1 MFPLY
6 SPIKEWQRVALGN
19 KEKEIEKK
27 KPTSD
32 KKLLIMKERKNLC
45 ASIVGWGVFLAGAF
59 AFSSCVNDEE
69 IDNGLQTTGQSIGFS
84 ASYGNSIWEPDQIR
98 AAHDASGS
106 TYSEYVCSFNS
117 QQGESRGALIDS
129 KNANWSYKVGAYY
142 TTDPTATGTAA
153 KTINYFDENTTAGG
167 LTIVSNNDNAT
178 TSYYWPPVGNMKFFA
193 VAPADVVGTPTDD
206 GTNFAIPTV
215 SDIISPV
222 LTYTI
227 PETVASQKD
236 IMVAQSSVACSIN
249 NPTVGLQFQH
259 LLSAVQFKVGEMN
272 DVQIN
277 AITVSGVKGGTVTM
291 TYDST
296 NGWAYSS
303 TTNASYSPTPNTLST
318 FTRGTEITSGDN
330 IMLVMPQTLGENA
343 QVSVTYTASGVQDT
357 KSVALNSTTS
367 SNDDAWIAGRI
378 HNYYLNINPGLPL
391 SLTVEVQPW
400 ELITVTNEFS
410 QTVTVDAGDKI
421 RWLSGTFNS
430 DATQPSTYVDGEEN
444 DIFTTENEVV
454 LLDDI
459 NTPAKFTFTIAGPMG
474 GTWKAFFVAESGS
487 NPNAFTITPSEG
499 AVGTEC
505 TVEIKATGNNTSNA
519 AYRSELCFAVLTGQ
533 NILPV
538 DNLTTSLDDNGFACN
553 YTIVQ
558 NIKIQ

>member
-1 MFPLY
+1 
-6 SPIKEWQRVALGN
+6 
-19 KEKEIEKK
+19 
-27 KPTSD
+27 
-32 KKLLIMKERKNLC
+32 MKERKNLC

-98 AAHDASGS
+98 AAHDASGT
-106 TYSEYVCSFNS
+106 TYSEYVRSFNS
-117 QQGESRGALIDS
+117 QQGESRGALIES
-129 KNANWSYKVGAYY
+129 KNANWGYKVGAYY
-142 TTDPTATGTAA
+142 TTPNKNAYD
-153 KTINYFDENTTAGG
+153 YFDENASGG
-167 LTIVSNNDNAT
+167 LQVAASNVDKT
-178 TSYYWPPVGNMKFFA
+178 TQYYWPPAGTMKFFA
-193 VAPADVVGTPTDD
+193 VAPIVDGLNVPRVATIATPT
-206 GTNFAIPTV
+206 
-215 SDIISPV
+215 

-227 PETVASQKD
+227 SDVVANQKD
-236 IMVAQSSVACSIN
+236 IMVAQETVADCSTYTGG
-249 NPTVGLQFQH
+249 PVGLQFQH

-378 HNYYLNINPGLPL
+378 HNYYLNINPGLSL

-400 ELITVTNEFS
+400 ELITFTNEFS
-410 QTVTVDAGDKI
+410 NTASVNVDEEDPTKDGRIKWTEGSYRSINLDGNNDNVNKVT
-421 RWLSGTFNS
+421 L
-430 DATQPSTYVDGEEN
+430 Y
-444 DIFTTENEVV
+444 
-454 LLDDI
+454 DDI
-459 NTPAKFTFTIAGPMG
+459 SKPAEFKFTIAGPLG
-474 GTWKAFFVAESGS
+474 GTWKALLITKKGD
-487 NPNAFTITPSEG
+487 PYAFTLDKTEGPVGDPAVVKISATKINNSKSEN
-499 AVGTEC
+499 E
-505 TVEIKATGNNTSNA
+505 VELRIIVDQG
-519 AYRSELCFAVLTGQ
+519 GQ
-533 NILPV
+533 ILPV
-538 DNLTTSLDDNGFACN
+538 NMLTKDRIN

-558 NIKIQ
+558 PIAVLGN

>member
-19 KEKEIEKK
+19 KEKEKK
-27 KPTSD
+27 KLHLI

-98 AAHDASGS
+98 AAHDASGT
-106 TYSEYVCSFNS
+106 TYSEYVRSFNS
-117 QQGESRGALIDS
+117 QQGESRGALIES
-129 KNANWSYKVGAYY
+129 KNANWGYKVGAYY
-142 TTDPTATGTAA
+142 TTPNKNAYD
-153 KTINYFDENTTAGG
+153 YFDENASGG
-167 LTIVSNNDNAT
+167 LQVAASNVDKT
-178 TSYYWPPVGNMKFFA
+178 TQYYWPPAGTMKFFA
-193 VAPADVVGTPTDD
+193 VAPIVDGLNVPRVATIATPT
-206 GTNFAIPTV
+206 
-215 SDIISPV
+215 

-227 PETVASQKD
+227 SDVVANQKD
-236 IMVAQSSVACSIN
+236 IMVAQETVADCSTYTGG
-249 NPTVGLQFQH
+249 PVGLQFQH

-553 YTIVQ
+553 YTIVK